1 VKNNEGEGGIN
12 KGVALVI
19 QEKPVLANWKRSV
32 FNGLA
37 QVIVQSAKEAGE
49 LKLTARAEGL
59 APATLT
65 LPAEAC
71 APLPAVP

>member
-1 VKNNEGEGGIN
+1 
-12 KGVALVI
+12 VI
-19 QEKPVLANWKRSV
+19 ADWKRSV

-37 QVIVQSAKEAGE
+37 QIIVQSRKEAGE

-65 LPAEAC
+65 VLAQPC
-71 APLPAVP
+71 AARPAVD